1 MSQRCIAVTQI
12 PYVPKM
18 IMHHLQYIMSKR
30 KLKIL
35 RLQLLKSSCQQQE
48 EEEEAEEE
56 EEV

>member
-48 EEEEAEEE
+48 EEEAEEE